1 MNARDVRIDPCISGM
16 AQLLYGGFTF
26 PHGRTTVIAVA
37 GGPNCETSFFGLQL
51 LYRLGLQLGVTP
63 QYCSAM
69 RDVSFSE
76 DLILDMTI
84 SSCIRQMTQRYIQNG
99 MSDALR
105 LVDFFFDVDHLS
117 PLIDLQAL
125 GIADLK
131 RKADEMLCKGILH
144 YSNRTNALHI
154 RTLKGISDEE
164 NLLFRRRYET
174 LNDYFAFGDP
184 AEIERINRSL
194 DRQCGR
200 IDIIPYT
207 CAAQEPDAFGPKVLS
222 AVSAFEPD
230 PTTRDYYGRLLKYM
244 KALREMP
251 VGRSDAQVVI
261 LVLDDRKQVPEHLAD
276 IVIRMENIV
285 SSDYSIQQLRI
296 DKCDIQGAKLG
307 WHQYKRRDYGIEI
320 YPSLHTYF
328 AKRRYLERAL
338 AYTHSNV
345 VTDTFQEY
353 LEHSRRHHH
362 ATIRYDHY
370 DAHDRYLEAMFP
382 DDFLEYTPEEVFNM
396 ILLDSERNEA
406 VVSDRN
412 ADERSSREIRFGG
425 GTGEVTGIIGE
436 PNTFKR
442 FLAYGSMFS
451 TAVRDE
457 HTMIVTLHQEV
468 PVICRQLPCPACI
481 RNRRKR
487 SRCESCLEHIHFM
500 NFNIGCITPS
510 EFIHYF
516 VQQIDVP
523 FRDGKRVRRII
534 LDNLQVVDFCFPLLK
549 QSELFLPALMTVCR
563 ERNISLYLLCD
574 KHGELVD
581 AVRTLVDNIICTE
594 RTGEKELKLYVERFA
609 RYNLSPSKIY
619 CAEIEPVKELF
630 SCREIYHHD
639 DQRTIQFELEP
650 DVIEACPTHTMG
662 DYWNR

>member
-131 RKADEMLCKGILH
+131 RNADEMLCKGILH

-207 CAAQEPDAFGPKVLS
+207 CAAQEPDTFGPKVLS

-230 PTTRDYYGRLLKYM
+230 PTTRDYYGRLL
-244 KALREMP
+244 
-251 VGRSDAQVVI
+251 
-261 LVLDDRKQVPEHLAD
+261 
-276 IVIRMENIV
+276 
-285 SSDYSIQQLRI
+285 
-296 DKCDIQGAKLG
+296 
-307 WHQYKRRDYGIEI
+307 
-320 YPSLHTYF
+320 
-328 AKRRYLERAL
+328 
-338 AYTHSNV
+338 
-345 VTDTFQEY
+345 
-353 LEHSRRHHH
+353 
-362 ATIRYDHY
+362 
-370 DAHDRYLEAMFP
+370 
-382 DDFLEYTPEEVFNM
+382 
-396 ILLDSERNEA
+396 
-406 VVSDRN
+406 
-412 ADERSSREIRFGG
+412 
-425 GTGEVTGIIGE
+425 
-436 PNTFKR
+436 
-442 FLAYGSMFS
+442 
-451 TAVRDE
+451 
-457 HTMIVTLHQEV
+457 
-468 PVICRQLPCPACI
+468 
-481 RNRRKR
+481 
-487 SRCESCLEHIHFM
+487 
-500 NFNIGCITPS
+500 
-510 EFIHYF
+510 
-516 VQQIDVP
+516 
-523 FRDGKRVRRII
+523 
-534 LDNLQVVDFCFPLLK
+534 
-549 QSELFLPALMTVCR
+549 
-563 ERNISLYLLCD
+563 
-574 KHGELVD
+574 
-581 AVRTLVDNIICTE
+581 
-594 RTGEKELKLYVERFA
+594 
-609 RYNLSPSKIY
+609 
-619 CAEIEPVKELF
+619 
-630 SCREIYHHD
+630 
-639 DQRTIQFELEP
+639 
-650 DVIEACPTHTMG
+650 
-662 DYWNR
+662 